1 MYQISESKVWL
12 RPRKPLLS
20 TENII
25 EVPIKPKPR
34 RTKKRKL
41 VNDENNEYHLYLK
54 NKSIK
59 KIANF
64 EYCEERKV
72 INLINHYNSEIVKCN
87 VRKISIKFIFKNLYS
102 KITNKKL
109 G

>member
-1 MYQISESKVWL
+1 
-12 RPRKPLLS
+12 
-20 TENII
+20 
-25 EVPIKPKPR
+25 
-34 RTKKRKL
+34 
-41 VNDENNEYHLYLK
+41 LK

-87 VRKISIKFIFKNLYS
+87 VRKISIKFIFKKYKQKVRLGS
-102 KITNKKL
+102 DTSKKL
-109 G
+109 SENPLAL